1 MYVKLGTT
9 TTLFV
14 FILVRLDYK
23 CVIAEQRKTHFKPMG
38 HSNSDCIY
46 LCHYCCHK
54 YI

>member
-23 CVIAEQRKTHFKPMG
+23 CIIAEKRKTHFKPMG
-38 HSNSDCIY
+38 HSNSDCI
-46 LCHYCCHK
+46 
-54 YI
+54 